1 MQLTAEQ
8 TEAVKN
14 GRAVHVQLP
23 DVGEVIVLRPDA
35 LMELLEEERT
45 KAAWAKV
52 ARKAAE
58 RWARESGSR
67 F

>member
-8 TEAVKN
+8 SEAVKS
-14 GRAVHVQLP
+14 GQAVHVQVP
-23 DVGEVIVLRPDA
+23 DVGEVVILLPEA
-35 LMELLEEERT
+35 LAELLEEERA
-45 KAAWAKV
+45 KAAWAKM

-58 RWARESGSR
+58 RWAQEAGNQ

>member
-8 TEAVKN
+8 QEAVKS
-14 GRAVHVQLP
+14 GQAVHVQVP
-23 DVGEVIVLRPDA
+23 DVGEVVVLLPDA
-35 LMELLEEERT
+35 LMELLEEERA
-45 KAAWAKV
+45 KAAWARV

-58 RWARESGSR
+58 RWSRESGGH